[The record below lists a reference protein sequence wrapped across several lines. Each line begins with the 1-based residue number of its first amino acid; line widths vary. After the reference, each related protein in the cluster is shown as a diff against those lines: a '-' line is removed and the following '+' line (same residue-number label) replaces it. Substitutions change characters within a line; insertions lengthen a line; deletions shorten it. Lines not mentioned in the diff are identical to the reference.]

1 MGQLS
6 KERLRLFDENS
17 WKYYDWLSV
26 LQDNGVKE
34 IQDLQGQYLLKCPF
48 HEDWN
53 PSFRIRLHEHNYH
66 CFSCGAF
73 GTVTQLMWKLSE
85 STLSQAQFY
94 EQLLKA
100 NPAFQKELGFTSL
113 YIDARTLD
121 PQLAGRRRFNPKSS
135 LGMQLPIAELGRKV
149 RGLNDSWAGL
159 VYSLTMLQAGETT
172 DNVWTQAQRVLGE
185 EKERAKLKSRVG
197 SVSLLSLLDDEALED
212 GDIQ

>member
-6 KERLRLFDENS
+6 KERLRLFDDNS
-17 WKYYDWLSV
+17 WKYYDWLAV
-26 LQDNGVKE
+26 LHDHGVKD

-73 GTVTQLMWKLSE
+73 GSVTNLMWKLSE
-85 STLSQAQFY
+85 SSLTQVQFY

-100 NPAFQKELGFTSL
+100 NPAFQKELGFSSL
-113 YIDARTLD
+113 YLDAKTLD
-121 PQLAGRRRFNPKSS
+121 PKLMGRRTFNPKTA
-135 LGMQLPIAELGRKV
+135 LGTQLPIAELGKKMRQ
-149 RGLNDSWAGL
+149 LNDSWAGL

-172 DNVWTQAQRVLGE
+172 DNVWAQAQKVFGE
-185 EKERAKLKSRVG
+185 EKERDALKQRVG
-197 SVSLLSLLDDEALED
+197 QVSLLSLLDDETFE
-212 GDIQ
+212 GGEN